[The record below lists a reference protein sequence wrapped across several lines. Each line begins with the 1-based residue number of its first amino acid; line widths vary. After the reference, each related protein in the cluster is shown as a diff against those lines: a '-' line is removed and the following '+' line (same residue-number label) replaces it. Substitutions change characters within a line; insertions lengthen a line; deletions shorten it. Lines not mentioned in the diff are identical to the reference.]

1 MRKSLTLFTLLCVL
15 SIVSFGQSGSN
26 SKKTTVSN
34 MDFNAK
40 EARYLKIKNS
50 ANKAPKSLVLK
61 QDSIIEQVFDTISN
75 LWVYECQSKMAYDN
89 QGRNNYVFMQNWDV
103 AQNKWIDAEKE
114 YLTFDNNNNNNIT
127 NYLTLEWNVTDN
139 RWDSS
144 YKNATIYNV
153 NNLMTLYNSYNWD
166 SSTNLWVNGTQTIIQ
181 YNENNLDT
189 SKIHS
194 SWDSGNS
201 TWKIDEKFVYKYDAT
216 SNLVEE
222 YRYTWNST
230 LNQLDTFN
238 MNRYFYDLSNKKIK
252 SEEYGKWS
260 GNMEL
265 IETNYY
271 TYNSN
276 QLLAID
282 SAIMQSNINVA
293 YYLYDAND
301 HLLQELRKYH
311 DGIEM
316 QNNSKNDY
324 VYNAIGKITNEDR
337 YTWVNDAW
345 RKDYKYERSFD
356 NNGNLINFMC
366 GGYYNMANGN
376 YFAELQSGNRQ
387 VLIYDL
393 NYNASQ
399 IALYYEEDSE
409 ENKMDTTTWE
419 SYNYTNTSWFNTER
433 TVYYYSSISP
443 NGFPENETS
452 RIRVYPNPATDYV
465 LVDSKDLSTNASIL
479 IFDTF
484 GRMVINQAINGKVSV
499 KGLSNGIYFYTINN
513 DGKVATGKLIVE

>member
-1 MRKSLTLFTLLCVL
+1 MRKSLTLFTLLVVL
-15 SIVSFGQSGSN
+15 TIVAFGQTTTN
-26 SKKTTVSN
+26 SKTTSVSR

-40 EARYLKIKNS
+40 EARYQKLKNFAS
-50 ANKAPKSLVLK
+50 KAPKSIVLK
-61 QDSIIEQVFDTISN
+61 QDSIITQNFDTISGTWN
-75 LWVYECQSKMAYDN
+75 NDFQQKMTYDN
-89 QGRNNYVFMQNWDV
+89 QGLNNQVIGQNWDD
-103 AQNKWIDAEKE
+103 AQNTWIDGEKE
-114 YLTFDNNNNNNIT
+114 YLTFDINNNIT
-127 NYLTLEWNVTDN
+127 KYLTLEWNGIDN

-144 YKNATIYNV
+144 YKNATIYNS

-166 SSTNLWVNGTQTIIQ
+166 SSNNLWVNGTQTIIQ

-201 TWKIDEKFVYKYDAT
+201 AWKIDEKFVYKYDAT

-238 MNRYFYDLSNKKIK
+238 MTKNFYDLSNKKIK
-252 SEEYGKWS
+252 REEYGKWS

-293 YYLYDAND
+293 YYLYDANG
-301 HLLQELRKYH
+301 HLLQELRKYF

-316 QNNSKNDY
+316 HNSSKRDY
-324 VYNAIGKITNEDR
+324 AYNTLGKITNEDI

-345 RKDYKYERSFD
+345 RKDYKYERNFD
-356 NNGNLINFMC
+356 NNGNLVNFMS
-366 GGYYNMANGN
+366 GGYYNNTNGN
-376 YFAELQSGNRQ
+376 FFTELQEANRE
-387 VLIYDL
+387 VLIFDL
-393 NYNASQ
+393 NYNVSQ

-409 ENKMDTTTWE
+409 ENKKDTTTWE

-433 TVYYYSSISP
+433 TLYYYSSFLP
-443 NGFPENETS
+443 NSILENKTLEV
-452 RIRVYPNPATDYV
+452 RVYPNPATDYV
-465 LVDSKDLSTNASIL
+465 LVDSKDLSTNASIR
-479 IFDTF
+479 IYDSF
-484 GRMVINQAINGKVSV
+484 GRIVINQPINGKVSV
-499 KGLSNGIYFYTINN
+499 KGLSNGIYFYTIST
-513 DGKVATGKLIVE
+513 ALFFILIALF